1 MYQNDERIVLTL
13 DAGGTN
19 FVFSAMQAC
28 EPVVEQLRVAAVTD
42 DIDRCLETL
51 YNGFAEITR
60 RLPKPPVAISFAF
73 PGPADYENG
82 IIGDAPNFPAF
93 RGGVAIGPYLEAKFG
108 IPVYIN
114 NDGHL
119 FAYGEALAGML
130 PMINDRVRQA
140 GGKRVFRNIVG
151 ITIGTGFGGGIVIDG
166 RLLRGDNGLG
176 GNMYLLRGK
185 DNPQV
190 MAEESVSIRAVK
202 RFYAEL
208 TGDCS
213 LLEPKDIFDI
223 AEGIK
228 YGDRKAA
235 IESFAKVGRAAGDAV
250 GRAINLIDG
259 VVVVGGGV
267 AGAAKYILPAMVA
280 ELRSSVETLSGVQFS
295 CVVPEVFNLYDES
308 ELAEFICERDE
319 MIEVPMIGRKALYK
333 SHKKV
338 GVGVTTLGTS
348 RAIALGAYTFALAEL
363 DNK

>member
-1 MYQNDERIVLTL
+1 MYKNDDRIVLTL

-28 EPVVEQLRVAAVTD
+28 EQIVEPLRVAAVTD
-42 DIDRCLETL
+42 NVEKCLETL
-51 YNGFAEITR
+51 YNGFAEISR
-60 RLPKPPVAISFAF
+60 KLPKPAVAISFAF

-130 PMINDRVRQA
+130 PAINDSIRQA
-140 GGKRVFRNIVG
+140 GGKRVFRNILG

-166 RLLRGDNGLG
+166 RLLRGDNGVG
-176 GNMYLLRGK
+176 GDMYLLRGK
-185 DNPQV
+185 DNPQI

-208 TGDCS
+208 SGDS
-213 LLEPKDIFDI
+213 TPLEPKDIFDI
-223 AEGIK
+223 AEGAK
-228 YGDRKAA
+228 PGNKEAA
-235 IESFAKVGRAAGDAV
+235 IESFAKVGHAAGDAV
-250 GRAINLIDG
+250 GRAINLMDG
-259 VVVVGGGV
+259 LVVVGGGV
-267 AGAAKYILPAMVA
+267 AGAAKYILPAMVE
-280 ELRSSVETLSGVQFS
+280 ELRSTVKTLSGVEFS
-295 CVVPEVFNLYDES
+295 SVVPEVFNLHDKA
-308 ELAEFICERDE
+308 ELADFIRERDE
-319 MIEVPMIGRKALYK
+319 MIDVPMIGRKVLYK

-348 RAIALGAYTFALAEL
+348 RAISLGAYTFALAEL